1 MHPAKAHP
9 RVQSSRAVRGPCRGQ
24 DPHPALPGPLPLQP
38 DADSTG
44 RSVQCSVFP
53 AHFTEVCVCFD
64 FPTAKSAPEAESR
77 SVAIVN
83 FIIVTV
89 CHPMSLAPLLLCNCV
104 PTSPSEQSSWR
115 KATVSVLLSVAQLT
129 FDKHVLNDHMTEY
142 FHGLP

>member
-1 MHPAKAHP
+1 M
-9 RVQSSRAVRGPCRGQ
+9 
-24 DPHPALPGPLPLQP
+24 
-38 DADSTG
+38 
-44 RSVQCSVFP
+44 
-53 AHFTEVCVCFD
+53 CVYFD